1 MTLNFK
7 EPPNKTNNHPIPLW
21 LASDSA
27 LRTIRSTIFYHRT
40 CTRFVSLTLLPT
52 ATHEHAH
59 TRAFCRGLDL
69 WCVAL
74 SRKVTRHRNS
84 TRRHRRPNA
93 QITIAI
99 AANSPLYANNATPR
113 GESQT
118 RTWNTLAGQAIFPTE
133 GVNRNLPL
141 NHPILEYLFIRSD
154 RPRISRIFIF
164 NPPLSPDVIFL
175 RKETLSETG
184 QIVVLI
190 ESKIFN
196 FFESTFTILWILF
209 MKGTAIY
216 IYIVWF

>member
-7 EPPNKTNNHPIPLW
+7 KPPNKTNNHRIPLG
-21 LASDSA
+21 LGSPNDP
-27 LRTIRSTIFYHRT
+27 RQPRSSPI
-40 CTRFVSLTLLPT
+40 LEDLLPPNLHT
-52 ATHEHAH
+52 LRFSHVIIHCYAYARKYTRAHAH
-59 TRAFCRGLDL
+59 TFRRGLDL

-141 NHPILEYLFIRSD
+141 NHPILEYLFIRS
-154 RPRISRIFIF
+154 IIHAFHAFLFLIHHY
-164 NPPLSPDVIFL
+164 PDHP
-175 RKETLSETG
+175 
-184 QIVVLI
+184 
-190 ESKIFN
+190 
-196 FFESTFTILWILF
+196 
-209 MKGTAIY
+209 
-216 IYIVWF
+216 